1 MKNMTIEELIQ
12 RYRVIWTD
20 LNNHGEI
27 EAAAAYESV
36 INDLT
41 AILEGSIPRRF
52 ADPMRK
58 Y

>member
-1 MKNMTIEELIQ
+1 MTIEELIQ
-12 RYRVIWTD
+12 RYRVIWAELD
-20 LNNHGEI
+20 HYGDI

-41 AILEGSIPRRF
+41 AISEGRIPHRF